1 MRRFNSRRDGG
12 GHFSRRTWLP
22 KVRVCRKFDQKHVR
36 RRTGCLLSLSFS
48 SLLAVRNVFTFV
60 SVGYEFVRDLRSA
73 VVHRHRGTLKVR
85 FRKNEESEN
94 KKRKKFQFLI
104 IRQRNKVE
112 KTIR

>member
-1 MRRFNSRRDGG
+1 MTGWRRPFFTADLVAKGS
-12 GHFSRRTWLP
+12 SLP
-22 KVRVCRKFDQKHVR
+22 EVRSKARPSAH
-36 RRTGCLLSLSFS
+36 GMPSLSLSFS